1 LINSRLYLQK
11 LFFVVGIFILFCG
24 IIDVNAV
31 VVSQNDSIL
40 GYSDAAVVDS
50 LPIGT
55 DLLVDSLSTPADS
68 VLADSVAEPKKEM
81 LEAEVQYQARDSI
94 VFLMDGTGFLYG
106 DGKVKYMQAK
116 PIELQAEYIRFK
128 LDSSTIYAIGAVDS
142 LGNSVGDPV
151 FSDGGQSYESKYM
164 SYNFKTKKAYV
175 RRVITQQDEGHI
187 IADQTKMFEDQSFF
201 MKGGKYTTCDQHD
214 HPHFYLQ
221 LTKAKLKPG
230 SHLAAGPA
238 YLVLADV
245 PLPLAVPFGFF
256 PMTKKYAS
264 GIIMPQFGEELERG
278 LFLKNGGY
286 YWAINDYVDLE
297 ILGEYYTKG
306 TWAVNLASQYRLR
319 YKFSGSFT
327 LS

>member
-201 MKGGKYTTCDQHD
+201 MKVQ
-214 HPHFYLQ
+214 YLIRLFFQ
-221 LTKAKLKPG
+221 
-230 SHLAAGPA
+230 
-238 YLVLADV
+238 VL
-245 PLPLAVPFGFF
+245 F
-256 PMTKKYAS
+256 TS
-264 GIIMPQFGEELERG
+264 
-278 LFLKNGGY
+278 
-286 YWAINDYVDLE
+286 DYVM
-297 ILGEYYTKG
+297 
-306 TWAVNLASQYRLR
+306 
-319 YKFSGSFT
+319 
-327 LS
+327 